1 MRRGGLCFVFG
12 TRPEIIKLSPL
23 IRLCRERRVPF
34 FCIHTG
40 QHYSR
45 VMDKVFF
52 DELDLPAPRYRLH
65 IRSKAP
71 HRQGDHTGRMLI
83 EIEKILLARLPSC
96 VVVQGDTNTAF
107 AGALTAEKIS
117 TTESFLGYQIKV
129 AHVEAGLRSYD
140 RSMPEEINRFIV
152 DHLSDFLFAPTAEEK
167 NILIGEGVA
176 RPWIHVTGNS
186 IVDAVKQ
193 SIIAAERRSRIL
205 ERMGIAKSRYLLL
218 TLHRQENVDSRL
230 VFGGILDGLARVM
243 RSFKLPI
250 VFPMHPRTAKRMEH
264 FGLKVPGGVRV
275 TPPLG
280 FLDFLRLEANAAMA
294 FTDSG
299 GVQEEACI
307 LRVPCVTLRNSTER
321 PETVTVGSNVV
332 AGTRPNGILRAAR
345 RMAAVKRRWRNPFG
359 DGVSSRRMLDILL
372 R

>member
-1 MRRGGLCFVFG
+1 MKIAPIMKVFNACG
-12 TRPEIIKLSPL
+12 KFKTLL
-23 IRLCRERRVPF
+23 V
-34 FCIHTG
+34 HTG
-40 QHYSR
+40 QHYDAKMSQL
-45 VMDKVFF
+45 FF
-52 DELDLPAPRYRLH
+52 DELNIPKPDVNLEVGSGSHA
-65 IRSKAP
+65 
-71 HRQGDHTGRMLI
+71 
-83 EIEKILLARLPSC
+83 
-96 VVVQGDTNTAF
+96 VQ
-107 AGALTAEKIS
+107 TAEVMKRFEPVVLEFKPDYVLVVGDVNS
-117 TTESFLGYQIKV
+117 TIACGLVAVKLGIKLI
-129 AHVEAGLRSYD
+129 HVEAGLRSFD

-359 DGVSSRRMLDILL
+359 DGESSRRMLDILL